1 MLIVNDE
8 IEKLSNWDQKEFDLE
23 LAILLVSKG
32 KISSHKAVS
41 FLQNISHQNFLDELI
56 RRDIYIYDWQASEL
70 LEEKNNRQ
78 QSQ

>member
-32 KISSHKAVS
+32 KISSRKAVS
-41 FLQNISHQNFLDELI
+41 FLQNISHQNFLDKLI